1 MRPGEQITH
10 TMGRLYNRR
19 VTPPPFASLLATT
32 SAAVLTP
39 LRGHKYAVLVSFRRT
54 GEPVPSPIW
63 VAVDTQGRAY
73 VQTGHASGKVK
84 RIRNNSQV
92 LIAASTRG
100 ANQRVRSCR
109 ERPGFCRREW
119 AHSETTLASNFGL
132 GRWLYLRAFRTSDDA
147 LAYVEITPRDAS

>member
-1 MRPGEQITH
+1 
-10 TMGRLYNRR
+10 MGRLYNRAR
-19 VTPPPFASLLATT
+19 DPAAFRILAGDDVSGSLD
-32 SAAVLTP
+32 S

-73 VQTGHASGKVK
+73 VQTGRASGKVK

-92 LIAASTRG
+92 LIAASTARG
-100 ANQRVRSCR
+100 KPTGPVLSGTARVLPK
-109 ERPGFCRREW
+109 EEW